1 MTEVQQ
7 EHSHLTAMCG
17 VSDRPVFVSDVCC
30 SCQMHAVVET
40 KTDKKDD
47 TAAVATKVYKDKKQ
61 KNETER

>member
-1 MTEVQQ
+1 
-7 EHSHLTAMCG
+7 
-17 VSDRPVFVSDVCC
+17 
-30 SCQMHAVVET
+30 MHAVVET